1 MASGQKGRLEK
12 NHEYI
17 RYVLSKG
24 TSLDPFSQE
33 DFTILMNHINSVKRP
48 GLHNMSP
55 YDLVDLEDEDMRMLM
70 KLMMLEK
77 IPADDI
83 NLTKSL
89 LMK

>member
-1 MASGQKGRLEK
+1 
-12 NHEYI
+12 
-17 RYVLSKG
+17 
-24 TSLDPFSQE
+24 
-33 DFTILMNHINSVKRP
+33 MNHINSVKRP

-55 YDLVDLEDEDMRMLM
+55 YDLVDLEDEDMRTLM